1 MVQVYLLAATYDIE
15 IVSMRYIEMTDNKQ
29 DEQGYLSLIYKYV
42 FEVFNDKNEQFY
54 ICSNENI
61 KDIVQTDE
69 RKQDILLENGGYVE
83 VNKLDIYNSK
93 IELTES
99 YNYGHKTCI
108 SSLFDPLDIKHTLL
122 LQIGDGNDE
131 IVLTDA
137 IGHVYDVRGLVPKI
151 QSFDFTYLLPGRT
164 DLLLYQMDGIDIPP
178 ESDDEDE
185 DSDIVQ
191 ANYVI
196 QLFKDTNSY
205 KIIYNNIP
213 NPKLGIPET
222 YPREF
227 TGRHAVYLIKN
238 KETGQTELHSE
249 AVDCDIHTIAF
260 TTYNKNDVVMYLQY
274 SNKTGKLYTSGSGI
288 KLKDLVMASKP
299 YLYNIDS
306 DKIAQGNS
314 DDIHKT
320 DFNKSGYI
328 DIDRAMYKFNSG
340 EIMLVRR
347 SFYGVTSTMSRLGE
361 NPQNTPTELLNN
373 DGEMLYIDSDEIDH
387 KIASSRGLNFE
398 IGRKVQWIVQQ
409 IQMGDSLRYH
419 DIYITKFGQAVIIY
433 KYIYKDSKY
442 IAGDK
447 VVDTIKIIFL
457 SPTVNM
463 LRNQQIYMS
472 RTGGNIY
479 LKQEDYAQ
487 NQQFKQLVNT
497 ATRKLTSN
505 RLYQIMAT
513 GEVRLLGDIVKRSGG
528 TASDAQNTFE
538 LNNGLTISDVYEIT
552 TPRIRTYKPVATSDR
567 LVKKSLEYK
576 MSADIGIRTTWF

>member
-1 MVQVYLLAATYDIE
+1 
-15 IVSMRYIEMTDNKQ
+15 MRCIEMASNKQ
-29 DEQGYLSLIYKYV
+29 DEQGYLSLLYKYV
-42 FEVFNDKNEQFY
+42 FEVLNDKDEQFY
-54 ICSNENI
+54 ICSNEDI
-61 KDIVQTDE
+61 KDIVQTDI
-69 RKQDILLENGGYVE
+69 RKQDMLLENGGYEE

-99 YNYGHKTCI
+99 YSYGHKTCI
-108 SSLFDPLDIKHTLL
+108 SSLFDPSDIKHTLL

-137 IGHVYDVRGLVPKI
+137 VGHVYDVRGLVPKI

-164 DLLLYQMDGIDIPP
+164 DLLLYQLDGVDISS

-196 QLFKDTNSY
+196 QLFKDTNKY
-205 KIIYNNIP
+205 KIVYNNMP

-227 TGRHAVYLIKN
+227 TGRHAVYLTKN

-260 TTYNKNDVVMYLQY
+260 TTYNKNDVTMYLQY
-274 SNKTGKLYTSGSGI
+274 SNRTGKLYTSGSGI

-299 YLYNIDS
+299 YLYNINNN
-306 DKIAQGNS
+306 KIAQGNP
-314 DDIHKT
+314 DDIQKT
-320 DFNKSGYI
+320 DFNTSGYI

-340 EIMLVRR
+340 DIMLVRR

-361 NPQNTPTELLNN
+361 NPYNTPTELLNN
-373 DGEMLYIDSDEIDH
+373 DGDMIYIDSDDIDH
-387 KIASSRGLNFE
+387 KLASSRGLNFE

-409 IQMGDSLRYH
+409 IYMGDSVKYH
-419 DIYITKFGQAVIIY
+419 DMYITKFGQAVIIY

-447 VVDTIKIIFL
+447 VVDTIKIVFL

-472 RTGGNIY
+472 RTGDNIY

-505 RLYQIMAT
+505 KLYQIMAT
-513 GEVRLLGDIVKRSGG
+513 GEVRFLGDIVKRSGG

-538 LNNGLTISDVYEIT
+538 LSNGLTISDVYETT
-552 TPRIRTYKPVATSDR
+552 TPRVRTYKPVTTSDR
-567 LVKKSLEYK
+567 LVKKSLEYR
-576 MSADIGIRTTWF
+576 MQADIGIRTTWF

>member
-1 MVQVYLLAATYDIE
+1 
-15 IVSMRYIEMTDNKQ
+15 MRYIEMTDNKQ
-29 DEQGYLSLIYKYV
+29 DEQGYLSLLYKYV

-54 ICSNENI
+54 ICSNESI

-69 RKQDILLENGGYVE
+69 RKQGILLENGGYVE

-164 DLLLYQMDGIDIPP
+164 DLLLYQMDGIDIPS

-260 TTYNKNDVVMYLQY
+260 TTYNKNAVVMYLQY

-306 DKIAQGNS
+306 DKIAQGNP

-447 VVDTIKIIFL
+447 VVDTVKIIFL

-538 LNNGLTISDVYEIT
+538 LNNGLTISDVYETT

-576 MSADIGIRTTWF
+576 MQSDIGIRTTWF

>member
-29 DEQGYLSLIYKYV
+29 DEQGYLSLLYKYV

-54 ICSNENI
+54 ICSNESI
-61 KDIVQTDE
+61 KDIIQTDE
-69 RKQDILLENGGYVE
+69 RKQDILIENGGYVE

-164 DLLLYQMDGIDIPP
+164 DLLLYQMDGIDIPS

-238 KETGQTELHSE
+238 KQTGQTELHSE

-306 DKIAQGNS
+306 DKIAQGNP

-409 IQMGDSLRYH
+409 IQMGDSVRYH
-419 DIYITKFGQAVIIY
+419 DLYITKFGQAVIIY

-442 IAGDK
+442 IAGEK

-505 RLYQIMAT
+505 RLYQIIAT

-538 LNNGLTISDVYEIT
+538 LNNGLTISDVYETT

-576 MSADIGIRTTWF
+576 MQSDIGIRTTWF

>member
-15 IVSMRYIEMTDNKQ
+15 IVSMRYIEMTGNKQ
-29 DEQGYLSLIYKYV
+29 DEQGYLSLLYKYV

-54 ICSNENI
+54 ICSNESI

-69 RKQDILLENGGYVE
+69 RKQGILLENGGYVE

-108 SSLFDPLDIKHTLL
+108 SSLFDPLDLKHTLL

-164 DLLLYQMDGIDIPP
+164 DLLLYQMDGIDIPS

-185 DSDIVQ
+185 DSDIMQ

-306 DKIAQGNS
+306 DKITQGNL

-409 IQMGDSLRYH
+409 IQMGDSVRYH
-419 DIYITKFGQAVIIY
+419 DLYITKFGQAVIIY

-487 NQQFKQLVNT
+487 SQQFKQLVNT

-528 TASDAQNTFE
+528 TASDTQNTFE
-538 LNNGLTISDVYEIT
+538 LNNGLTISDVYETT

-576 MSADIGIRTTWF
+576 MQSDIGIRTTWF

>member
-1 MVQVYLLAATYDIE
+1 
-15 IVSMRYIEMTDNKQ
+15 MRYIEMTSNKQ
-29 DEQGYLSLIYKYV
+29 DEQGYLSLLYKYV
-42 FEVFNDKNEQFY
+42 FEVFNDKDEQFY

-61 KDIVQTDE
+61 KDIVQTDI
-69 RKQDILLENGGYVE
+69 RKQDILLENGGYAE

-108 SSLFDPLDIKHTLL
+108 SSLFDPSDIKHTLL

-131 IVLTDA
+131 IVLTDV
-137 IGHVYDVRGLVPKI
+137 IGHVYDIEGLVPQT

-164 DLLLYQMDGIDIPP
+164 DLLLYQMDGIDIPS

-196 QLFKDTNSY
+196 QLFKDTNKY
-205 KIIYNNIP
+205 KIVYSNIP
-213 NPKLGIPET
+213 NPKHGILET

-227 TGRHAVYLIKN
+227 TGRHAVYLTKN
-238 KETGQTELHSE
+238 KETGKNELHSE
-249 AVDCDIHTIAF
+249 AIDCDIHTIAF
-260 TTYNKNDVVMYLQY
+260 TTYNKNDVTMYLQY
-274 SNKTGKLYTSGSGI
+274 SNKTGKLYTQGQGI
-288 KLKDLVMASKP
+288 KLQDLVMASKP
-299 YLYNIDS
+299 YLYNIES
-306 DKIAQGNS
+306 DKIAQGNL
-314 DDIHKT
+314 DDVQKT
-320 DFNKSGYI
+320 GFNKSGYI

-347 SFYGVTSTMSRLGE
+347 SFYGVSPTMSRLGE
-361 NPQNTPTELLNN
+361 NPQNTPAGLLNN
-373 DGEMLYIDSDEIDH
+373 DGEILYIDSDDIDH
-387 KIASSRGLNFE
+387 KPASSRGLDFE
-398 IGRKVQWIVQQ
+398 TGRKVQWVVQQ
-409 IQMGDSLRYH
+409 IQMGDSIKYH
-419 DIYITKFGQAVIIY
+419 DLYVTKFGQAVLIY

-442 IAGDK
+442 IAGEK
-447 VVDTIKIIFL
+447 VVDTIKILFL
-457 SPTVNM
+457 SSIVDM
-463 LRNQQIYMS
+463 HKNQQLYMS
-472 RTGGNIY
+472 ITGDSIY

-513 GEVRLLGDIVKRSGG
+513 GEVRFLGDIVNRFGE

-538 LNNGLTISDVYEIT
+538 LNNGLVVEDVYET
-552 TPRIRTYKPVATSDR
+552 VSPRIRTSEPVTTSDR
-567 LVKKSLEYK
+567 LVRKSLEYR
-576 MSADIGIRTTWF
+576 MQADIGIRTTWF